1 MLDSREIIKPRPLV
15 PGDTVGV
22 IAPASWPNQEK
33 ARKAGEYLNQ
43 LGFKVE
49 FGQSLER
56 THGYL
61 AGTDQ
66 ERKEEL
72 HHMFAND
79 KIKGIFCVCGGYGT
93 GRIAAQLD
101 YDLIRANPKVFWGY
115 SDITFLHIAILQQAG
130 LVTFHGPMLSSDL
143 GADDVHPLT
152 RIRMEQA
159 LTTETFI
166 YTEEISPLTTVVE
179 GQARGL
185 LTGGNLSLL
194 ISTLGTAYEIDT
206 KGKLLFI
213 EETEEEPYQVDR
225 MLNHLKMAG
234 KFEDAAGILLCDFN
248 NCVPGKRKLTLSLE
262 DIFKDHV
269 SSAGKPTLS
278 GFKIGHCS
286 PNIAIPVGVNAIID
300 TSSKTVTLLES
311 GVGVIHKRGVNGD

>member
-1 MLDSREIIKPRPLV
+1 MYINEDNFLLELREVIKPSPLA

-66 ERKEEL
+66 ERREEL
-72 HHMFAND
+72 HQMFADD

-93 GRIAAQLD
+93 ARIATELD
-101 YDLIRANPKVFWGY
+101 YELIRSNPKIFWGY

-143 GADDVHPLT
+143 GKDDVHPLT
-152 RIRMEQA
+152 KKRLEQA
-159 LTTETFI
+159 ITSEKFR
-166 YTEEISPLTTVVE
+166 YTEEISPLTTLVE

-185 LTGGNLSLL
+185 LTGGNLSLI
-194 ISTLGTAYEIDT
+194 ISTLGTAFEIDT
-206 KGKLLFI
+206 KGKLFFI
-213 EETEEEPYQVDR
+213 EETEEEPYQIDR
-225 MLNHLKMAG
+225 MLNQLKMAG
-234 KFEDAAGILLCDFN
+234 KFEDAAGVLLCDFN
-248 NCVPGKRKLTLSLE
+248 ECVPGKRKLTLPLE
-262 DIFKDHV
+262 EIFNDHV
-269 SSAGKPTLS
+269 ASAGKPTLS

-286 PNIAIPVGVNAIID
+286 PNIAIPVGIEARID
-300 TSSKTVTLLES
+300 TNSKTVHSL
-311 GVGVIHKRGVNGD
+311 I